1 MSQLVCPKCSEKGFL
16 LTISQPDWIQS
27 ISASD
32 PVGTLECPG
41 CHTTMEFRARAL
53 PIFPHPVI
61 QYPVQRFDCRQH
73 VGVRE
78 YAPTYHMHR
87 SSNGEWVRY
96 EDYVKAAEHNITL
109 RKLTDRHEHAVQ
121 SLDEAQRLLKKRT
134 DEFNA
139 LTSRFDRE
147 RRVTKSQEALIIELQ
162 TTLAAQQGDASSTP
176 GFWGRQ
182 AARLSTRNQVLTAR
196 IGELE
201 EARATLQA
209 EKDTLHA
216 QWERQKGTIS
226 YLSEQIE
233 ESKGQTA
240 QIEELKKKLQ
250 VVESQ
255 RTQAQMD
262 LAREQRDRWMREVRE
277 ASGMPLTFQPGGIFY
292 TRPFPSHA
300 EVTIAGLASG
310 LKLAHAEVER
320 LTTELAACQ
329 SNLKQAEQ
337 ERDRPSDELTG
348 ARRENAFLRRDLG
361 KFRDQL
367 DSTQKELAAC
377 QSNLK
382 QAEQE
387 RDAEKARTVKW
398 PF

>member
-121 SLDEAQRLLKKRT
+121 SLDEAQRLLEKRT

-209 EKDTLHA
+209 EKDTLYA

-233 ESKGQTA
+233 E
-240 QIEELKKKLQ
+240 LKKKLQ
-250 VVESQ
+250 VAESQ

-262 LAREQRDRWMREVRE
+262 LAREQSTRWMKEVYQV
-277 ASGMPLTFQPGGIFY
+277 SGMHIQDPFQTSFNRAFQQACQPGAIFNK
-292 TRPFPSHA
+292 PFPSHA
-300 EVTIAGLASG
+300 EVTIKHLN
-310 LKLAHAEVER
+310 ER
-320 LTTELAACQ
+320 ILEQGKEIERYRQMHTAAVSDLTAELAACR
-329 SNLKQAEQ
+329 SNLKA
-337 ERDRPSDELTG
+337 
-348 ARRENAFLRRDLG
+348 
-361 KFRDQL
+361 
-367 DSTQKELAAC
+367 
-377 QSNLK
+377 
-382 QAEQE
+382 AEQE
-387 RDAEKARTVKW
+387 RDAEKLKLQKFREVLIGLT
-398 PF
+398 F